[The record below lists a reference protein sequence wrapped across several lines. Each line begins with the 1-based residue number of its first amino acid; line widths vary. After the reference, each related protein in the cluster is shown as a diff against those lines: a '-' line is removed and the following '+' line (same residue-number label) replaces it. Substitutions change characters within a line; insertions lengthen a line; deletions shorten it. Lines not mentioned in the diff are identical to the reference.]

1 MPTSNQ
7 KIVRI
12 HNEVEKA
19 TLSKAQKKF
28 NDLRAW
34 PRVRLDL
41 LPNVRAFCHEKEVQ
55 VIDLAA
61 GGAHVILR
69 CDESDVSEIGTIL
82 QMKFVFDKGEVS
94 VEGEILRK
102 WKDTS
107 QRDHIAIK
115 FCGNNDIQKFIY

>member
-1 MPTSNQ
+1 MT
-7 KIVRI
+7 
-12 HNEVEKA
+12 
-19 TLSKAQKKF
+19 KKNKF
-28 NDLRAW
+28 IDLRVW

-41 LPNVRAFCHEKEVQ
+41 LPSVCAFCHEKEIQ

-69 CDESDVSEIGTIL
+69 CNESEASEIGTIL

-107 QRDHIAIK
+107 QRDHVAIK
-115 FCGNNDIQKFIY
+115 FYGNNNIHQFIY